1 MPDVIFVDENDHVIG
16 HGSHRQASLQGIV
29 HRIARIFVFNSHG
42 ELLVQKRS
50 VHVSVP
56 NKWDQSA
63 AGYVDEGEDYQTAA
77 LRELQ
82 EEVGIT
88 GVPLKEVTKFYTE
101 ETDEKATKKRFN
113 MLYSTTYD
121 GAITIDEHEVAAYKW
136 LQLAELA
143 QWLQEKPQDFTQGF
157 IQTYQH
163 FKQQSAQ

>member
-1 MPDVIFVDENDHVIG
+1 MPDVTFVDENDQVIG
-16 HGSHRQASLQGIV
+16 HGPHREVIAKGII

-50 VHVSVP
+50 AYISVP

-88 GVPLKEVTKFYTE
+88 GVQLKEAAKFYTE
-101 ETDEKATKKRFN
+101 ETDEKAIKKRFN
-113 MLYSTTYD
+113 MLYSTMYD
-121 GAITIDEHEVAAYKW
+121 GKISIDEHEVAEYKW
-136 LQLAELA
+136 LQLAELER
-143 QWLQEKPQDFTQGF
+143 WMQEKPHDFTQGF
-157 IQTYQH
+157 IQTYRH
-163 FKQQSAQ
+163 FTHQRRQ